1 MKEESIKRL
10 NWGKSMEKFKD
21 YNKNFGFTFSQ
32 MKKLKVV
39 KGKSRDLSQEVTAIT
54 QEMHNDGEGQGT

>member
-1 MKEESIKRL
+1 
-10 NWGKSMEKFKD
+10 MEKFKD

>member
-1 MKEESIKRL
+1 MREESIKSL
-10 NWGKSMEKFKD
+10 NWAESMEKFKD
-21 YNKNFGFTFSQ
+21 CNKNFDFTFSQ
-32 MKKLKVV
+32 MKKLKEV